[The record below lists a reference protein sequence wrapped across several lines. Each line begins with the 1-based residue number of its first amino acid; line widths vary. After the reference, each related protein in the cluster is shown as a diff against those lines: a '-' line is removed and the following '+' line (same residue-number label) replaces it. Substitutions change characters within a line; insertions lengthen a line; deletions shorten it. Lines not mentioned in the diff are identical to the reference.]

1 MPGRQAAVLLSLA
14 CISTSPVDPAQGDHE
29 MSRRFFRLAWSALL
43 LLLVLPQLAA
53 AQNHLVVR
61 DDYTHEIVYPSVTV
75 SVIEDITASFIAQ
88 RTYTISNVGSIP
100 VSIGP
105 CSIVSDDGS
114 FHISQYPYYQP
125 QTSSVINPGFAAP
138 LAVQHY
144 AQNVGTQNA
153 TVTCRGDIESIAI
166 RIRGRVLDSN
176 PNIVLETPKGKNI
189 PKNGTFSFGSAQTG
203 TPLDADF
210 HLINLGNQPLT
221 LSLSLNGSAYSV
233 LTAPPS
239 SLAKGADATFRL
251 RFLSPS
257 AGTFTGQLTLTSND
271 PDDNP
276 YTVNLSGSASA
287 VPAPQIKVTDN
298 GNAGAVVAKGAT
310 INLGSLLPNSALN
323 RTFTVT
329 NTGNATLSITNPISF
344 LSGAGFSI
352 YSSAPNSLSPGS
364 NGTFTVRFQAA
375 SAGSYSG
382 TVSLASNDPD
392 DNPFTFNLQATV
404 TAAVPRIRI
413 VDQTTGQTVAPG
425 STTISFGSPAPNTA
439 VTHAFRIYNDGTAS
453 LALSNPAS
461 FVSGSGFTLSSPPP
475 ASIAAGGSAPFFIN
489 FQGSSAGSY
498 SGTAALSHNDP
509 TVASPLIFGLQA
521 TIPVAAIPVVTLTAS
536 DPEASETSGNG
547 GQLTLSRSGS
557 TATALT
563 VNLNISGT
571 ATSGAD
577 YSPISTTQTFAAGQG
592 TLTIPVTPIDDAA
605 VEDVETVIL
614 TLSPN
619 AAYANG
625 SPSSGTVSIAN
636 NDFTPCTASATVLC
650 LQGGRFEATLT
661 AVANGAGYTGQSL
674 SLGDASGG
682 FWLFSPAN
690 IEIGVKVL
698 DGASL
703 NGKFWIYHGTAT
715 DLAYTLTVR
724 DRANASQTRTFT
736 RAAGGFCGGADTG
749 FFTKSRLQ
757 PLDDTLEL
765 GGAPE
770 RRRLAASICAPDA
783 TTTCL
788 LGSRFQVRVKRGTAY
803 QQVIPVT
810 SQTAFFSFFAPDNLE
825 IFVKVLDGTT
835 LNGKYWVYFGS
846 MTDQTYTVEVTDTVT
861 GLVKSYPSAGAFC
874 GNADT
879 SAF

>member
-1 MPGRQAAVLLSLA
+1 MPK
-14 CISTSPVDPAQGDHE
+14 
-29 MSRRFFRLAWSALL
+29 RFFRLIWSALL
-43 LLLVLPQLAA
+43 LLLLVLPRLAT
-53 AQNHLVVR
+53 AQSHWAVWDTGVNPNQM
-61 DDYTHEIVYPSVTV
+61 VYPGGTV
-75 SVIEDITASFIAQ
+75 SVIEDIAYPSVAQ
-88 RTYTISNVGSIP
+88 RVYRITNVDPILP
-100 VSIGP
+100 LSIGP
-105 CSIVSDDGS
+105 CSIISDDGS
-114 FHISQYPYYQP
+114 FSLSAYPYYP
-125 QTSSVINPGFAAP
+125 PATTSSTIPPGLSTS
-138 LAVQHY
+138 LAVQHV
-144 AQNVGTQNA
+144 AQTVGTQNA
-153 TVTCRGDIESIAI
+153 TVTCQGNVEGITIHI
-166 RIRGRVLDSN
+166 KGRVLDPN
-176 PNIVLETPKGKNI
+176 PHIVLETPKGKNI
-189 PKNGTFSFGSAQTG
+189 PKNGTFSFGSTQTG

-221 LSLSLNGSAYSV
+221 LSLSLSGAAYSV

-251 RFLSPS
+251 RFISPS

-276 YTVNLSGSASA
+276 YTVNLTGSATA

-298 GNAGAVVAKGAT
+298 GNAGAVVTKGST
-310 INLGSLLPNSALN
+310 INLGTLLPNSALN

-329 NTGNATLSITNPISF
+329 NTGTATLSITNPTSF

-352 YSSAPNSLSPGS
+352 YSSAPNSLSAGS
-364 NGTFTVRFQAA
+364 NGIFTLRFQAA

-382 TVSLASNDPD
+382 TVSLSSNDPD
-392 DNPFTFNLQATV
+392 DNPFTFNLQAT
-404 TAAVPRIRI
+404 AASAVARIRL
-413 VDQTTGQTVAPG
+413 VDQTTGQTVVPG
-425 STTISFGSPAPNTA
+425 STTISFGSPAPNTL
-439 VTHAFRIYNDGTAS
+439 VTHAFRIYNDGTAP
-453 LALSNPAS
+453 LALSNPGS

-489 FQGSSAGSY
+489 FQAGTAGSY

-509 TVASPLIFGLQA
+509 TVTSPLPFGLQA
-521 TIPVAAIPVVTLTAS
+521 SIPVAAIPVVTLTAS
-536 DPEASETSGNG
+536 DPDAAESAGNV
-547 GQLTLSRSGS
+547 GQFTLSRSGS
-557 TATALT
+557 TAAALT
-563 VNLNISGT
+563 VNLSVSGT

-577 YSPISTTQTFAAGQG
+577 YSLISTTQTFAAGQS
-592 TLTIPVTPIDDAA
+592 TLTIPVTPIDDTA

-614 TLSPN
+614 TLLPN

-625 SPSSGTVSIAN
+625 SPSSGTVSIAS

-661 AVANGAGYTGQSL
+661 AVANGASYTGQAL

-690 IEIGVKVL
+690 LEVGVKAL
-698 DGASL
+698 DGSPL
-703 NGKFWIYHGTAT
+703 NGKFWIYHGAAT
-715 DLAYTLTVR
+715 DVAYTLTVR

-736 RAAGGFCGGADTG
+736 KPAGSFCGGADTG
-749 FFTKSRLQ
+749 FFTKSRLH
-757 PLDDTLEL
+757 PLNGVLDLD
-765 GGAPE
+765 GAPE
-770 RRRLAASICAPDA
+770 WQQLAASACVSDA
-783 TTTCL
+783 TTACL
-788 LGSRFQVRVKRGTAY
+788 LGNRFQVRVMRGTVY

-825 IFVKVLDGTT
+825 IFVKVLDGTA